1 MSLSDWLW
9 TAPEILRLES
19 GKKAGSPQ
27 ADVYSFSIIVS
38 EVLTHDEPF
47 AMFPMEPRGHF
58 YNYIYCYFLWHY
70 AFMATVLGSSGNEGQ
85 VSLSWIIKTKLY
97 ESFTNSTKWCK
108 FIQHLWWSGNVKL
121 FHCNMFTKAFHNFDH
136 WLKEIVQLC
145 DEICTRVG
153 RLRKKCV
160 KERDVKS
167 ISVEK
172 CAKMRY
178 LRTLTH

>member
-1 MSLSDWLW
+1 MDGAGNS
-9 TAPEILRLES
+9 AIGERQES
-19 GKKAGSPQ
+19 GQPAGRRLQ
-27 ADVYSFSIIVS
+27 FQHHRVRGADAWWAVRHVSNGTQRSF
-38 EVLTHDEPF
+38 LKLYWLLF
-47 AMFPMEPRGHF
+47 W
-58 YNYIYCYFLWHY
+58 WHN
-70 AFMATVLGSSGNEGQ
+70 AFRATVLGSSGNEGQ

-167 ISVEK
+167 ISVDK

-178 LRTLTH
+178 LRTLTHQLFIY